1 LAVKLVLDANAY
13 IDFAEG
19 RPDVVDLLATRS
31 SEIFLPT
38 PVLGELFYGF
48 LRGNRPAYNE
58 EKLHDFVSTLGVSI
72 IEVTEEISR
81 KYAIIYLSLATK
93 GRPIPINDV
102 WIAACCM
109 DVGGTLVTR
118 DRHFDRVDQIDKVV
132 LSDEP

>member
-1 LAVKLVLDANAY
+1 MKLVLDANAY